1 MTVTVYLPSGARFEV
16 MNQDEADYI
25 ELATLNYRDTFTFEN
40 PSDVADLDAVV
51 SNEMLCWRWSTWISR
66 EKDWDGNDIDIR
78 HYVDAMKKMSTEVRQ
93 LKEQIGI
100 DKKTRDRTTGDG
112 SVPEFIARI
121 LTAARYMGIHR
132 LEQVDLVLELAMQL
146 RTLTTIYRNGDEE
159 ERRMAKCTAEDLID
173 WIINVFEPEMML
185 HDERFQRDVQS
196 IWVGTL

>member
-173 WIINVFEPEMML
+173 WILNVFEPEMML